1 MRKQYARDFGAH
13 HVLDPSQD
21 DVVKKCRELTGG
33 SGVNI
38 AFDAA
43 GVQKGFD
50 AAVGATRARGTLV
63 NIAIW
68 PVKAQI
74 WPNDFCFRERK
85 YMGVATYVK
94 GDFEEVINAI
104 ADGRLDKCKEMIT
117 KKIDME
123 DVLESGFKTLIH
135 DKDNQ
140 VKILVKG
147 SGQV

>member
-1 MRKQYARDFGAH
+1 MRKQYAKDFGAH
-13 HVLDPSQD
+13 HVLDPSQE
-21 DVVKKCRELTGG
+21 DVVKRCRELTGG
-33 SGVNI
+33 SGVHI

-43 GVQKGFD
+43 GVQQGLD
-50 AAVGATRARGTLV
+50 SAVAAIRARGTLV

-68 PVKAQI
+68 PVRASL

-94 GDFEEVINAI
+94 GDFEEVIKAI
-104 ADGRLDKCKEMIT
+104 ADGRLDRCKDMIT
-117 KKIDME
+117 KKVEME
-123 DVLESGFKTLIH
+123 DVLEGGFKTLIH

-147 SGQV
+147 SGEV